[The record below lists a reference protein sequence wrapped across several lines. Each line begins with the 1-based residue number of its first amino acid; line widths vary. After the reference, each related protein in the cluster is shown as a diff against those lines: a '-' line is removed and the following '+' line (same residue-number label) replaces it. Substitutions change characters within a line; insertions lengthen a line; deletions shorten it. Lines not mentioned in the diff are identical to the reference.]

1 MLSVPERVG
10 SLIAVLAL
18 FAVGALW
25 ILEAQ
30 RMPPGEFS
38 VPGPGFFPTLL
49 ATCLC
54 LATVGLGIQAWRGRT
69 AGPPVQ
75 VGHRHIWATLAAVLA
90 LAFVFERVGFV
101 CSMTLFVGFLL
112 RVLSPLRWFLLIPAA
127 IAAAGAAYFFFETL
141 LGLRLPPTPWS

>member
-1 MLSVPERVG
+1 VFSVPERMG
-10 SLIAVLAL
+10 SLIAVLSL
-18 FAVGALW
+18 FALGALW

-49 ATCLC
+49 AACLC
-54 LATVGLGIQAWRGRT
+54 LATAGLGIQAWRGRT
-69 AGPPVQ
+69 AEPPVQ
-75 VGHRHIWATLAAVLA
+75 VGHRYIWATLGAILA
-90 LAFVFERVGFV
+90 LAFIFERVGFI

-112 RVLSPLRWFLLIPAA
+112 RVLSPLRWSLLIPAA
-127 IAAAGAAYFFFETL
+127 IAAAGAAYFFFGTM

>member
-1 MLSVPERVG
+1 MFSVAERVG
-10 SLIAVLAL
+10 SLLGVLAL

-49 ATCLC
+49 ATGLC
-54 LATVGLGIQAWRGRT
+54 LATAGLALQAWRGRT
-69 AGPPVQ
+69 AEPPVQ
-75 VGHRHIWATLAAVLA
+75 VGHRYIWATLGAILA
-90 LAFVFERVGFV
+90 LAFIFERAGFI

-127 IAAAGAAYFFFETL
+127 IAAAVAAYVFFGTV